1 MKMSNKVFASVE
13 IGVMDISGLKAIK
26 PEYPLYIDGK
36 EIGAVQLMIEGMKKE
51 GRQSVKALITV
62 DEKEMENLPQFFKV
76 EPNNYSISYGKM
88 ENIYSFSLN
97 DIENENLSYIPQVIC
112 NGNKR

>member
-1 MKMSNKVFASVE
+1 MKMPNKVFASVE

-51 GRQSVKALITV
+51 GRQSVKALMMV

-88 ENIYSFSLN
+88 ENIHSFSLN

-112 NGNKR
+112 DGNKR

>member
-1 MKMSNKVFASVE
+1 M
-13 IGVMDISGLKAIK
+13 
-26 PEYPLYIDGK
+26 
-36 EIGAVQLMIEGMKKE
+36 
-51 GRQSVKALITV
+51 V

>member
-1 MKMSNKVFASVE
+1 MSNKVLFASVE

-26 PEYPLYIDGK
+26 PKYPLYIDGK

-97 DIENENLSYIPQVIC
+97 DIENENLSYTPQVIC